1 MQPGRVA
8 AGRCSAFPHTLPGWA
23 WEMRWLTFILAAIL
37 LVSGGLAEPARADN
51 APGLH
56 RLHLP
61 GGGSAGGDRS
71 SRGPRPSTRADA
83 GPASGVDG
91 PGRRVRA
98 LRCLSS
104 LSHVGFHRPDTS
116 PEAGGPRRLRVPLG
130 ERGPERPRGSRS
142 RALGDLHARRSSP
155 LGRGAASPAG
165 CARLDL
171 APDVTAFEA
180 FARAAATR
188 YSGHYRDLPRV
199 DAWQM
204 WNEPNI
210 SDDLT
215 PQWARRDGRLHPE
228 STDRFRGLLN
238 AGYRAVK
245 AISPKALV
253 VTAGTSPY
261 GDPPGGR
268 RIAPVRF
275 WRAVL
280 ARPVHFDVVSHHPYA
295 FFGPFHYAASSD
307 DAAVPDM
314 GRITRLVAAAVK
326 KGRALPRR
334 TKRTWVTELSWDS
347 SPPDPQGVPAQ
358 RHARRLEGAFYV
370 LWRQGVDTIS
380 SGFSSAT
387 WRDPTTARR
396 SNRGPTHVGVSPSPP
411 RRPSASRS
419 SPSPRRGAR
428 DTSGSEEGRP
438 TPGGSSSSA
447 ARERSGSPP
456 RGSASAREASSTA
469 RSAGGGASST
479 GRGWAPRPR

>member
-1 MQPGRVA
+1 
-8 AGRCSAFPHTLPGWA
+8 
-23 WEMRWLTFILAAIL
+23 MRWLTFILAAIL

-83 GPASGVDG
+83 GPA
-91 PGRRVRA
+91 
-98 LRCLSS
+98 
-104 LSHVGFHRPDTS
+104 
-116 PEAGGPRRLRVPLG
+116 
-130 ERGPERPRGSRS
+130 
-142 RALGDLHARRSSP
+142 
-155 LGRGAASPAG
+155 
-165 CARLDL
+165 
-171 APDVTAFEA
+171 
-180 FARAAATR
+180 
-188 YSGHYRDLPRV
+188 
-199 DAWQM
+199 
-204 WNEPNI
+204 
-210 SDDLT
+210 
-215 PQWARRDGRLHPE
+215 
-228 STDRFRGLLN
+228 
-238 AGYRAVK
+238 VK

-280 ARPVHFDVVSHHPYA
+280 ARPVHFDVVSHHTYA
-295 FFGPFHYAASSD
+295 FFGPFHHAASSD

-380 SGFSSAT
+380 SGSSSAT
-387 WRDPTTARR
+387 GRDPTTARR

-428 DTSGSEEGRP
+428 DTSGSGEGRP

-456 RGSASAREASSTA
+456 RSASAREASSTA

>member
-83 GPASGVDG
+83 GPA
-91 PGRRVRA
+91 
-98 LRCLSS
+98 
-104 LSHVGFHRPDTS
+104 
-116 PEAGGPRRLRVPLG
+116 
-130 ERGPERPRGSRS
+130 
-142 RALGDLHARRSSP
+142 
-155 LGRGAASPAG
+155 
-165 CARLDL
+165 
-171 APDVTAFEA
+171 
-180 FARAAATR
+180 
-188 YSGHYRDLPRV
+188 
-199 DAWQM
+199 
-204 WNEPNI
+204 
-210 SDDLT
+210 
-215 PQWARRDGRLHPE
+215 
-228 STDRFRGLLN
+228 
-238 AGYRAVK
+238 VK

-280 ARPVHFDVVSHHPYA
+280 ARPVHFDVVSHHTYA
-295 FFGPFHYAASSD
+295 FFGPFHHAASSD

-380 SGFSSAT
+380 SGSSSAT
-387 WRDPTTARR
+387 GRDPTTARR

-428 DTSGSEEGRP
+428 DTSGSGEGRP

-456 RGSASAREASSTA
+456 RSASAREASSTA